1 MSFIITRTSIPVK
14 RYPELC
20 NATMSAE
27 AETLQVTV
35 TVEYLESLNGQ
46 YGTICYSMQPEG
58 GSKGT
63 GMFEFSTQEQ
73 GARWKRQR
81 LPCYVVF
88 NPLQKQT
95 QTSIN

>member
-63 GMFEFSTQEQ
+63 GMFEFFYSGT
-73 GARWKRQR
+73 GS
-81 LPCYVVF
+81 
-88 NPLQKQT
+88 PLEEAEAALLRSLQPPT
-95 QTSIN
+95 EADPN